1 MFEIWYNNSFFMFRY
16 RLKHGFLTFLH
27 CFSCVNIYYTRHF
40 VVVLVPK
47 TDREYV
53 QLLALRL
60 PTKLAA

>member
-40 VVVLVPK
+40 VVVLFLK
-47 TDREYV
+47 LTGNMYNC
-53 QLLALRL
+53 LL
-60 PTKLAA
+60 

>member
-27 CFSCVNIYYTRHF
+27 CFSCVN
-40 VVVLVPK
+40 VLYKAFRGSSIPK

-53 QLLALRL
+53 QLLALRR